1 MKRLSW
7 GAFVILTSLFI
18 ASCSK
23 EVNVDTVVDDK
34 IDDTVYEYTFAI
46 GKTNQNIV
54 DTKATFDSDVTG
66 LFLKWQTGDYLTT
79 ITNSTGA
86 SSGYSYSQSTVNAS
100 NDPVTFTIK
109 SYKVLNKDD
118 MVYCASPYISNPGNN
133 PAAVTFSI
141 KTSQEQDGDTF
152 DATAMPIVAVP
163 FPISAAITTSN
174 GTNEESAVSFYNLGS
189 VIEFDVFSPNGTYA
203 GEQIQSITFTTSEAT
218 DYIGGS
224 FPFNMTGV
232 SESDASTLSI
242 SGYTETTITVSLEAA
257 LTVAA
262 EDVDKDNAEVVY
274 MVVAPGTHSGVV
286 KVITNKATYTYTVP
300 SRAFNRASVRRF
312 GLNLEKAG
320 ARKSLPSFEKYT
332 TQYPETGKYI
342 LVDKDIALVAT
353 GSLTSGKKMDVASI
367 TANGD
372 GTITCPEAYIL
383 DITKISDGVY
393 SIVNSAGE
401 YIAWDSSTDFSLAA
415 NASSDKAQW
424 IINVGQTGDKQ
435 VTIANVNTTDREIHL
450 SSGNFRP
457 VTSGGTKP
465 LLYSLIDTR
474 ILESITISGGTREF
488 YQNDVFNYDGLEVTA
503 HFDDESSSIVT
514 PTSVSTPD
522 LSTLGSKTV
531 TVAYTFKGVEKTTT
545 YSITVVARPTFS
557 VTLNDNGKILTEA
570 SVGAGVELPT
580 RSNSGD
586 YTFEGWSETE
596 LTVSTAVA
604 PTLLTGTYYPTSNV
618 TLYPVYSTSSE
629 VDGTPTYNITTS
641 LSAGKVYVFGAVK
654 AAASA
659 SLAYNTTIG
668 AINFTSTASWGSYVN
683 ITPSSEG
690 KITTTVADACKWTLV
705 SISEGAVVL
714 KNSANKYFW
723 VKTGTGASST
733 GVQNSSYTVYLEDAS
748 STCRDSFLIHPTSVT
763 NTNRLMLNTGNS
775 YGYRIYGSSTNA
787 SGTMCPY
794 IRFFEETPTKIVTT
808 TYISS
813 ID

>member
-1 MKRLSW
+1 MKRSIIW
-7 GAFVILTSLFI
+7 GCIAILT
-18 ASCSK
+18 AVVGCK
-23 EVNVDTVVDDK
+23 KVDEIVENPQE
-34 IDDTVYEYTFAI
+34 VYEYTFLLKDGI
-46 GKTNQNIV
+46 QNIETTKSSF
-54 DTKATFDSDVTG
+54 DTDETG
-66 LFLKWQTGDYLTT
+66 LFLKWDNDDQLTT
-79 ITNSTGA
+79 ITKSTVSGN
-86 SSGYSYSQSTVNAS
+86 SGYSYSQNSKVIVPDNGT
-100 NDPVTFTIK
+100 DPIKFTIS
-109 SYKVLNKDD
+109 SYKPLNKDD
-118 MVYCASPYISNPGNN
+118 MVYCASPYIANPGSNPEE
-133 PAAVTFSI
+133 VTMSI
-141 KTSQEQDGDTF
+141 SSGQKQNESTF
-152 DATAMPIVAVP
+152 DGKYLPMVAVP
-163 FPISAAITTSN
+163 FPISAAISSPN
-174 GTNEESAVSFYNLGS
+174 GTHSESDAVSFYALGS

-203 GEQIQSITFTTSEAT
+203 GEQIQSITFTTSEAK

-224 FPFNMTGV
+224 FSFNMTGV
-232 SESDASTLSI
+232 SETDASTLSI
-242 SGYTETTITVSLEAA
+242 SGYNETAITVSLDAA

-262 EDVDKDNAEVVY
+262 EDIDKDNAEVVY

-286 KVITNKATYTYTVP
+286 KVLTNEATYTYTVP
-300 SRAFNRASVRRF
+300 SRTFNRASVRRF
-312 GLNLEKAG
+312 GLNLEKTG
-320 ARKSLPSFEKYT
+320 ARKGNPSFEKYT

-393 SIVNSAGE
+393 SIANSAGE
-401 YIAWDSSTDFSLAA
+401 YIAWSSSTDFVLAA

-424 IINVGQTGDKQ
+424 NINVGQTGDKQ
-435 VTIANVNTTDREIHL
+435 VTIANVNTIGREIHL

-474 ILESITISGGTREF
+474 NLESITISGGTREF

-531 TVAYTFKGVEKTTT
+531 TVAYTYKGVERTTT

-557 VTLNDNGKILTEA
+557 VTLNDNGTILTEA

-586 YTFEGWSETE
+586 YIFEGWSETE

-604 PTLLTGTYYPTSNV
+604 PTILTGTYYPTADV
-618 TLYPVYSTSSE
+618 TLYPIYSTSSE
-629 VDGTPTYNITTS
+629 IDGTPTYNITTS

-654 AAASA
+654 AEASA
-659 SLAYNTTIG
+659 TLAYNTTIG

-683 ITPSSEG
+683 ITPNSDG
-690 KITTTVADACKWTLV
+690 KITATVEDACKWTLV

-723 VKTGTGASST
+723 VNTSKGASSA
-733 GVQNSSYTVYLEDAS
+733 GVQNSSYTVYLEGAS
-748 STCRDSFLIHPTSVT
+748 STCRDSFLIHPAST

-775 YGYRIYGSSTNA
+775 YGYRIYASSTGA